1 MASRKKF
8 IEVEIPLIN
17 ETVAVAGT
25 PESLNKKTIKID
37 MSRKLR
43 GKNLDIKFQIFNKEG
58 KLTAHPKK
66 IEIMGSYIQRTTR
79 KHTSYV
85 EDSFEAKCADIRA
98 RIKPLF
104 VTRKKVSRAVKNN
117 LRKTAKEWLLE
128 KTAEKPFIRICE
140 DILHGELQRDLLP
153 KLKKIYP
160 LAFCDI
166 RIIETKELEK
176 ADFGEKKPE
185 KKEEVKPK
193 EEEKPKKERK
203 EKKTKEATKASTKGE
218 VGGPLKEEKPKA
230 KEKIEKGEG
239 EQIALDKS
247 KIKSKSD
254 LGKKVGT
261 LPEEKPTP
269 KKTKSEKKK

>member
-8 IEVEIPLIN
+8 IEVELPLIN

-43 GKNLDIKFQIFNKEG
+43 GKNLDIKFQIFNNEG
-58 KLTAHPKK
+58 KLKAHPKK

-85 EDSFEAKCADIRA
+85 EDSFEARCADIRA

-176 ADFGEKKPE
+176 ADFGEKKKPD
-185 KKEEVKPK
+185 KEEEKPK
-193 EEEKPKKERK
+193 EEEKEPKEK
-203 EKKTKEATKASTKGE
+203 EKKLVAKKKT
-218 VGGPLKEEKPKA
+218 EEA
-230 KEKIEKGEG
+230 KEKTEKGG
-239 EQIALDKS
+239 TSEQS
-247 KIKSKSD
+247 ERD
-254 LGKKVGT
+254 LGGHPQVKIT
-261 LPEEKPTP
+261 KPKEPATKP
-269 KKTKSEKKK
+269 KKTKSKKKK